1 MDPSDWQNLPTF
13 VLIFVVNS
21 SENIQWSHGSVMDM
35 SQLKEHR
42 GPLSLEIWASFG
54 CSGSMKWYDKGS
66 VNPLLINHPISLAF
80 CSVDLRVLL
89 KWSIRSFWKPLE
101 ATSFSG
107 CLLNFAGTKNKS
119 PGNLDRGHS
128 TRDFAFQMIVEKR
141 GTNETHDTW
150 SIHPY
155 TMDKGCKKR
164 NEENP
169 STAHCTQIMTHLS
182 VMS

>member
-1 MDPSDWQNLPTF
+1 MEYQKFLKATGNDIIFRLP
-13 VLIFVVNS
+13 VELCGDQKQIP
-21 SENIQWSHGSVMDM
+21 W
-35 SQLKEHR
+35 K
-42 GPLSLEIWASFG
+42 
-54 CSGSMKWYDKGS
+54 
-66 VNPLLINHPISLAF
+66 
-80 CSVDLRVLL
+80 LR
-89 KWSIRSFWKPLE
+89 
-101 ATSFSG
+101 
-107 CLLNFAGTKNKS
+107 
-119 PGNLDRGHS
+119 RGHS

-169 STAHCTQIMTHLS
+169 STAHCTQIMIHLS

>member
-1 MDPSDWQNLPTF
+1 MDPSDWQNVPTF
-13 VLIFVVNS
+13 SWFFMVDSWV
-21 SENIQWSHGSVMDM
+21 NIQSSRGSVIGM
-35 SQLKEHR
+35 SQLKER
-42 GPLSLEIWASFG
+42 RDSVSLEVWASFG
-54 CSGSMKWYDKGS
+54 CSGSMKWYDKGI

-89 KWSIRSFWKPLE
+89 EWSIKSFWKPLE
-101 ATSFSG
+101 TTSFSG

-169 STAHCTQIMTHLS
+169 STADCTQIMIHLA